1 MPRGGTHIKPLIV
14 AIETLGSLPLVARGP
29 PRLARA
35 FPRPAKA
42 SPRVAKAFP

>member
-1 MPRGGTHIKPLIV
+1 VPRGGTHIKPLIV
-14 AIETLGSLPLVARGP
+14 AIETLGGLPLVARGP